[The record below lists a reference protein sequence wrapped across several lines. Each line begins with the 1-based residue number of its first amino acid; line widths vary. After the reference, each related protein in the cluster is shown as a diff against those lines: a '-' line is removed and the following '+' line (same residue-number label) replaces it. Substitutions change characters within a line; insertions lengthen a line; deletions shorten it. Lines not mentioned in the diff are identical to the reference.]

1 MQILMPN
8 ERRWNYY
15 LTVIPMALFVILFF
29 VWAAFADIDEVV
41 RGQGRVIPSS
51 QTQVLQ
57 HLEGGIITAILVKE
71 GQNVKK
77 GDVIYQLDQAFF
89 DADLKGKE
97 LETLALKAKERRIQA
112 MLGHTGLS
120 FDPQMQEKIPQIIS
134 NEMMIY
140 NAEQD
145 KNSDY
150 IRSLEQQ
157 LQQKSLQV
165 KELEA
170 KVKNLTSEYN
180 IASENL
186 EISEKLLKV
195 NATSKREYL
204 QELSKKQNLSSQID
218 DASNKIPSLKKE
230 MEQTQSKISAE
241 KSGIRAKLLND
252 LADVKVKLQDLEQKN
267 VANVDRDN
275 RKQIVSPVN
284 GTVNKLSIHTVGGI
298 IKPGDPVA
306 EITPDDDSLMV
317 EASVKASDRGRVWSG
332 QKVAIEITAYDFAR
346 YGMLD
351 GVVNSISPDSTTD
364 QQGNTFY
371 KVYVKATH
379 PKIDKKFAI
388 LPGMIANINILTG
401 KKTILE
407 YLVIPIKKVT
417 HHSLNEN

>member
-134 NEMMIY
+134 NETMIY

>member
-134 NEMMIY
+134 NETMIY

-407 YLVIPIKKVT
+407 YLGITIKKVT